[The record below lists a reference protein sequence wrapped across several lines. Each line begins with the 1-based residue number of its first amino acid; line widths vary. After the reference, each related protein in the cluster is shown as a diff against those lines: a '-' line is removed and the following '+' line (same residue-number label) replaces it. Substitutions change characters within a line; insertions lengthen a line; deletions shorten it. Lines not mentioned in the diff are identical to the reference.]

1 MGYFSSLEGEMKG
14 SLATLVQQCRLVE
27 KWQYSTELDTHPV
40 GLSGSLPSS
49 HLKVTFLADGAGVAG
64 EIRPFW
70 CPACPTLIEWFS
82 SSSSNARNEHDIW
95 GDWIGAALQNQ
106 GGVNI

>member
-1 MGYFSSLEGEMKG
+1 M
-14 SLATLVQQCRLVE
+14 QQCHLVE
-27 KWQYSTELDTHPV
+27 KQQYSIELDTHPV

-49 HLKVTFLADGAGVAG
+49 HLNVTFLADGAGVAG
-64 EIRPFW
+64 DPWEIRPLW
-70 CPACPTLIEWFS
+70 SPTCPTLMEWFS
-82 SSSSNARNEHDIW
+82 SSSSKARNEHDTG